1 MSKSLNFNNVKK
13 RYLTVTLADEDQ
25 TTVMVSSPTKKVLSA
40 IVGLKDTLT
49 EVENNENISEEAL
62 DDMYSLCAEVMS
74 RNKGGIKI
82 ERELLEDIFD
92 LEDITIFFNA
102 YMNFVNEG
110 TVGKN

>member
-74 RNKGGIKI
+74 HNKGGIKI

>member
-1 MSKSLNFNNVKK
+1 MSKLLNFNNVKK

-74 RNKGGIKI
+74 HNKGGIKI